1 MAVPLETIFGSE
13 MVSYGTDNGSEM
25 VSFHTDNGSE
35 MVSFGTDNG
44 SEMVSQALTP
54 GMFCTPDPPRGCFS

>member
-25 VSFHTDNGSE
+25 VSFQGAQNCLYRLSSKTNSDIASTVLGST
-35 MVSFGTDNG
+35 VLSSTLF
-44 SEMVSQALTP
+44 
-54 GMFCTPDPPRGCFS
+54 